1 MFEMGERIPIR
12 VHSAVNVRRLLC
24 RPIDQVK
31 EITHSGGNCKGQGIQ
46 RFAGRINL
54 KNNTINIQSLKSDF
68 IRPVQVRYCASLR
81 GNARNQR
88 IVYICFP
95 DGGTPAEVS

>member
-46 RFAGRINL
+46 RFAGRI
-54 KNNTINIQSLKSDF
+54 I
-68 IRPVQVRYCASLR
+68 
-81 GNARNQR
+81 
-88 IVYICFP
+88 
-95 DGGTPAEVS
+95 